1 MFKELKD
8 AMDKHQA
15 KGATAVVLDVHT
27 GEILALANVPTFD
40 PNKRETFQGAKLRN
54 QAITDT
60 FEPGSIMKPFTAA
73 LALDLGRIT
82 PNTLFETGNGR
93 FVYQGS
99 TISDV
104 SRNGTLDVA
113 GVLRKSSNIGMTLIS
128 EKLESREMWNRFTEL
143 GLGQARR
150 SAFPA
155 RRPDACVPGSAGA

>member
-1 MFKELKD
+1 
-8 AMDKHQA
+8 MDKHQA
-15 KGATAVVLDVHT
+15 KGATAVVLDAYR
-27 GEILALANVPTFD
+27 EILALANVPTFD

-73 LALDLGRIT
+73 LALDLGRIA
-82 PNTLFETGNGR
+82 PNTLFETGRPFRLSGQHHQRRQPQRHAGR
-93 FVYQGS
+93 G
-99 TISDV
+99 
-104 SRNGTLDVA
+104 RRVA
-113 GVLRKSSNIGMTLIS
+113 QVQQHRHDPDLR
-128 EKLESREMWNRFTEL
+128 ELESREMWNRFTEL

>member
-1 MFKELKD
+1 
-8 AMDKHQA
+8 MDKHQA

-113 GVLRKSSNIGMTLIS
+113 GVLRKSSNIGMT
-128 EKLESREMWNRFTEL
+128 
-143 GLGQARR
+143 
-150 SAFPA
+150 
-155 RRPDACVPGSAGA
+155 

>member
-1 MFKELKD
+1 
-8 AMDKHQA
+8 MDKHQA

-40 PNKRETFQGAKLRN
+40 PNKRETFQGRKAA
-54 QAITDT
+54 Q
-60 FEPGSIMKPFTAA
+60 PGDYRHVRARLHHEAVHRRAGVGP
-73 LALDLGRIT
+73 GRIT